1 MRSSI
6 QYFHLFPKALT
17 YLDHLSIDPLQI
29 KESSTSYPEENFKE
43 RHLHCIWFDPLLRPK
58 KLKTSEGL
66 NIEVEFPGEWNL
78 ESGPDFKNAI
88 IRVGDNPTALKA
100 DVEIHIHPGDWLHHK
115 HQHDPNFQNV
125 LFHVTYY
132 PGTLPAGSLPYSA
145 MEISLYE
152 ALHEN
157 PYFAFEQ
164 IEIAAYPYDIEG
176 PLHPLRQT
184 MSEWNALEKEAFLEA
199 AGEERL
205 RRKAVSMGRLV
216 DRVGI
221 AQALYEEIMVA
232 LGYKQ
237 NKSPFRSL
245 AKRMPLSKL
254 KELSKSDPENAY
266 ALLLG
271 ISNLMPSDV
280 DLVKDK
286 ETAHLIRDSW
296 DYWWKIKDKL
306 KNTCM
311 SRHQWS
317 LAHIRPANH
326 PMRRMM
332 AAAVLF
338 AQDEE
343 LINKIRPSATIEP
356 KQWIKDTLE
365 TLKLDT
371 ENYWTKRLALGN
383 ENEKVTMA
391 LIGEKRGI
399 AILTNVLVPF
409 LAASD
414 EHALFSE
421 GLAEVLPSESMN
433 SIIKQTAHALFG
445 PDHSPKLYNS
455 GLKRQGLI
463 QIFQDFGLSG

>member
-1 MRSSI
+1 
-6 QYFHLFPKALT
+6 
-17 YLDHLSIDPLQI
+17 
-29 KESSTSYPEENFKE
+29 
-43 RHLHCIWFDPLLRPK
+43 
-58 KLKTSEGL
+58 
-66 NIEVEFPGEWNL
+66 
-78 ESGPDFKNAI
+78 
-88 IRVGDNPTALKA
+88 
-100 DVEIHIHPGDWLHHK
+100 
-115 HQHDPNFQNV
+115 
-125 LFHVTYY
+125 
-132 PGTLPAGSLPYSA
+132 
-145 MEISLYE
+145 
-152 ALHEN
+152 
-157 PYFAFEQ
+157 
-164 IEIAAYPYDIEG
+164 
-176 PLHPLRQT
+176 
-184 MSEWNALEKEAFLEA
+184 
-199 AGEERL
+199 
-205 RRKAVSMGRLV
+205 
-216 DRVGI
+216 
-221 AQALYEEIMVA
+221 
-232 LGYKQ
+232 
-237 NKSPFRSL
+237 
-245 AKRMPLSKL
+245 MPLSKL

-455 GLKRQGLI
+455 GLKRQGLN
-463 QIFQDFGLSG
+463 QIFQDYGLSG